1 MVDYTKMLSGRAVG
15 LKPSGIRKFFDILGD
30 KKDVISLTVGQPDF
44 VTPWH
49 IREAGIRSLEEGR
62 TYYTSNNGLMELRE
76 QIALYQRRRFGLDY
90 VPASE
95 IIVTV
100 GGSEAIDLALR
111 ALVNP
116 GDEVIVPEPC
126 FVCYAPLT
134 TLAGGVPVSLPLKAE
149 NGFRLTADELRQAIT
164 PRTKALVLA
173 FPNNPTGAV
182 MEKADLEAVADVLRG
197 TDIAVISDEIYAELT
212 YEGRHTSI
220 AALDGM
226 LAPSELT
233 AQMFKIH
240 QYGIM
245 CAPTTSQFAAVDAL
259 ANGDADVEEMKNE
272 YDCRRRLIL
281 DGLAACGIECFP
293 PKGAFYVFPNIGAFG
308 LSSEEF
314 CTRLIDEENV
324 ALVPGSAFGESGEGF
339 ARVSYAYSVRHIEK
353 ALERIGRFVQRLR

>member
-76 QIALYQRRRFGLDY
+76 QLALYQRRRFGLDY
-90 VPASE
+90 APASE

-182 MEKADLEAVADVLRG
+182 MERADLEAVADVLRG

-226 LAPSELT
+226 RERT
-233 AQMFKIH
+233 IVV
-240 QYGIM
+240 G
-245 CAPTTSQFAAVDAL
+245 
-259 ANGDADVEEMKNE
+259 
-272 YDCRRRLIL
+272 
-281 DGLAACGIECFP
+281 
-293 PKGAFYVFPNIGAFG
+293 
-308 LSSEEF
+308 
-314 CTRLIDEENV
+314 
-324 ALVPGSAFGESGEGF
+324 GF
-339 ARVSYAYSVRHIEK
+339 S
-353 ALERIGRFVQRLR
+353 

>member
-212 YEGRHTSI
+212 YEAGIHPLPRWTGCAS
-220 AALDGM
+220 
-226 LAPSELT
+226 APSSS
-233 AQMFKIH
+233 A
-240 QYGIM
+240 G
-245 CAPTTSQFAAVDAL
+245 
-259 ANGDADVEEMKNE
+259 
-272 YDCRRRLIL
+272 
-281 DGLAACGIECFP
+281 FP
-293 PKGAFYVFPNIGAFG
+293 
-308 LSSEEF
+308 SR
-314 CTRLIDEENV
+314 TR
-324 ALVPGSAFGESGEGF
+324 
-339 ARVSYAYSVRHIEK
+339 
-353 ALERIGRFVQRLR
+353 

>member
-1 MVDYTKMLSGRAVG
+1 MPQAKLSDPSGRGKAEGFKVIFPMMQHPYTEAEIQAVVDVMRNAEG
-15 LKPSGIRKFFDILGD
+15 QTQGKYLEKFEKDFAAFVGAKYAFGVNNCTNALKLAAIFC
-30 KKDVISLTVGQPDF
+30 
-44 VTPWH
+44 H
-49 IREAGIRSLEEGR
+49 I
-62 TYYTSNNGLMELRE
+62 
-76 QIALYQRRRFGLDY
+76 Q
-90 VPASE
+90 
-95 IIVTV
+95 
-100 GGSEAIDLALR
+100 
-111 ALVNP
+111 P

-226 LAPSELT
+226 RERTIVVGGFSKSHAMTGWRLGYLLAPSELT

>member
-1 MVDYTKMLSGRAVG
+1 
-15 LKPSGIRKFFDILGD
+15 
-30 KKDVISLTVGQPDF
+30 
-44 VTPWH
+44 
-49 IREAGIRSLEEGR
+49 
-62 TYYTSNNGLMELRE
+62 MELRE
-76 QIALYQRRRFGLDY
+76 QLALYQRRRFGLDY
-90 VPASE
+90 APASE

-226 LAPSELT
+226 RERTIVVGGFSKSHAMTGWRLGYLLAPSELT